1 MEQTS
6 KLSIV
11 VDTRTAEGQLKA
23 FRQSLREVQKYG
35 ENMDKSLSK
44 LGSKTQ
50 FAGIISSLKAAQSSL
65 QAFSGTAKNGATALN
80 EFNVVAKSLQTS
92 TKGISNNLNSAQTS
106 MTKFANGSKAISTNL
121 QGANTGI
128 VQTQTNLMKIIG
140 SFNFASNASGKLSV
154 STKTLKADIA
164 ALNAAL
170 ATGSGALGRFGQ
182 ASNAAGAAS
191 NNARARN
198 TELAN
203 SYRLVNTGLQ
213 SNAQFLQQA
222 NRAMAANSSAAV
234 AAKLNQDKLAISSSK
249 VATASSRAAEA
260 AARAQIAVANLAA
273 ASSRADA
280 ELSGAAAAASRAAA
294 AASRAAA
301 ANSNAAAA
309 ATRAESATSSLA
321 AANSRAAAA
330 SSGAAAA
337 ASRAAGA
344 NSSAAAA
351 ASRAAAAVSG
361 EAAAR
366 ERALA
371 AASRTAAAAANAAA
385 AQDRAAAAALR
396 LAAAEARAAAEADRL
411 AGGLGRA
418 NGQAHGFMGTLNSL
432 QGLLMG
438 GMFSIATL
446 GVIKTADEMQ
456 GLNSQIKLVTKSEEE
471 YLGIRQKVREIAD
484 KNFSDVKATT
494 GLYAS
499 SARALA
505 NLGKSQA
512 DVLKF
517 TDAVSLAMRAGGRSA
532 QEQASAI
539 LQLGQAMG
547 ANVVQGDEFRSI
559 AENAPILLELVAK
572 RLGVLPG
579 QLKAM
584 AADGKITGEV
594 MYDALTD
601 YMELLEEMAKKMPL
615 TMSQAFTVAKNRYRA
630 YVDDMM
636 NQTGGMSG
644 KIASMIEGMSA
655 NFDTLAKVAIAGVTL
670 AFANMALSIGTA
682 STAMAIFNTIASMN
696 PLILIATGFIA
707 INSAIFGVNDVLS
720 ISGIMLGDFF
730 EATGVMLR
738 DGETWWMEYSDTV
751 AKAMGITVK
760 EVADAN
766 DKNAKNFLGFYTQ
779 TEKGFA
785 GVVQGLGSSISSVT
799 AIFGTFFKLIEN
811 WVLNTLSIFDNMGK
825 AAYNAGVHVRNFFG
839 GDGETV
845 EYSPYANKSL
855 NPLGIYGAT
864 HASNQDYWQAKARSL
879 NQRAGITPTPLDK
892 QWSNKTTRGLNFG
905 NVLTPGANS
914 VLKPKAGQLP
924 DYLKPAFTPSTDPM
938 DEIKKSQFEQM
949 KANDAIEEATKAAAK
964 EAKERAKRERELN
977 KGLTNRLVGI
987 SGDTGVGNAHLHIQY
1002 RDKSRPV
1009 SAADLAR
1016 FKAGGKAITDYKMTS
1031 GYGKRNTG
1039 IKGASTNH
1047 KGTDFAV
1054 PKNTGI
1060 TTNVAVKK
1068 VKTWKDGKGGGYVST
1083 ITFEDGVVIDLLHQ
1097 MPSVMG
1103 VEKGASTGNKQIDS
1117 LVAKAENT
1125 VAKAAAK
1132 AEKERIRAAEEAQ
1145 RERERIAAID
1155 VKLLKEYGDKEL
1167 QLTIEHNERVAEINE
1182 SSFNGGKKSELIK
1195 ESERRMKQELA
1206 VYKKGLEDRV
1216 NEFAKYKQTERDI
1229 LKQQYDDDVFGIK
1242 SDPVLSR
1249 PENKAQLNQALE
1261 NARLLNEYRI
1271 SLYEQSL
1278 EQEKSAMYA
1287 FQKTERQILIDEGA
1301 ARLADA
1307 KLKHDELRD
1316 YRIDAIEKEEAHK
1329 LQIFDTNQELKL
1341 LELKKGHMTEMA
1353 YIKARHDLE
1362 RQLINLSNEPQEVKD
1377 LQINA
1382 LKQPSIDALMGVVGE
1397 IQQESPLGKIQADY
1411 ERRLAVVAEYEQTH
1425 TDMLENAKIARLAI
1439 EQSYMD
1445 AKRDLLLTQG
1455 GALFGDLADLAKG
1468 FAGEQSGI
1476 YKALFAV
1483 EKAFAI
1489 AQSAIAIQTSIAKA
1503 MAVGVT
1509 PVDRAINIGS
1519 AISAGA
1525 SIMSTLMSIS
1535 GKGFK
1540 QGGYTGNMGAS
1551 QVAGV
1556 VHGQEYVF
1564 DAQSTKRIGVDNLNA
1579 MRRGN
1584 APKGGD
1590 NTMNLNITYN
1600 SSGDSQQDKIEMTQ
1614 LIQREVKNSWNRL
1627 SNPNSLES
1635 KQVNRNVQAPR
1646 RR

>member
-6 KLSIV
+6 KLGIV

-44 LGSKTQ
+44 IGSKTQ
-50 FAGIISSLKAAQSSL
+50 FAGIISSLKAAQSNL
-65 QAFSGTAKNGATALN
+65 QAFSGTAKNSATALN

-92 TKGISNNLNSAQTS
+92 TKSISNNLNSAQTA
-106 MTKFANGSKAISTNL
+106 MTKFANGSKTISTNL

-128 VQTQTNLMKIIG
+128 AQTQTNLMKIIG

-213 SNAQFLQQA
+213 SNAQYLQQA

-273 ASSRADA
+273 ASSRA
-280 ELSGAAAAASRAAA
+280 ASAISDEAS

-309 ATRAESATSSLA
+309 ATRAESATASLA

-330 SSGAAAA
+330 SSSAAAA

-385 AQDRAAAAALR
+385 AQDRAAAAAVR
-396 LAAAEARAAAEADRL
+396 LASAEARAAAEADRL

-418 NGQAHGFMGTLNSL
+418 NARGRTFMGTLQGL

-446 GVIKTADEMQ
+446 GIIKTADEMQ
-456 GLNSQIKLVTKSEEE
+456 NLNSQIKLVTKSEEE

-484 KNFSDVKATT
+484 ANFNDVKATT
-494 GLYAS
+494 GLYAN

-512 DVLKF
+512 EALDF
-517 TDAVSLAMRAGGRSA
+517 TNAVSLAMRAGGRSA
-532 QEQASAI
+532 NEQASAI

-579 QLKAM
+579 QLKAL

-594 MYDALTD
+594 MFDALTQNVNI
-601 YMELLEEMAKKMPL
+601 LEDMAKKMPL
-615 TMSQAFTVAKNRYRA
+615 TMSQAFTVAKNRYKS

-670 AFANMALSIGTA
+670 AFANMALSIGSA
-682 STAMAIFNTIASMN
+682 STAMAIFNAVASMN

-924 DYLKPAFTPSTDPM
+924 DYLKPAFTPSTLPM
-938 DEIKKSQFEQM
+938 DAEKLRQKIALDEINALKESEKQNKKLQKERD
-949 KANDAIEEATKAAAK
+949 KAAK
-964 EAKERAKRERELN
+964 EAKSLGAGLVSN
-977 KGLTNRLVGI
+977 TNLKGLPLKGGI
-987 SGDTGVGNAHLHIQY
+987 GGQAT
-1002 RDKSRPV
+1002 
-1009 SAADLAR
+1009 
-1016 FKAGGKAITDYKMTS
+1016 AGGKIRGYTAEFAQAAYAGMASDIKYFSGFNDKFHAGTS
-1031 GYGKRNTG
+1031 SKHANGSAFDLVLKDPSQAKKAAAALHEYAKQYGYSIKVLNEYANPSKNATG
-1039 IKGASTNH
+1039 GHLHVTVVGRKKGA
-1047 KGTDFAV
+1047 
-1054 PKNTGI
+1054 
-1060 TTNVAVKK
+1060 
-1068 VKTWKDGKGGGYVST
+1068 
-1083 ITFEDGVVIDLLHQ
+1083 E
-1097 MPSVMG
+1097 
-1103 VEKGASTGNKQIDS
+1103 GADIAYLKQ
-1117 LVAKAENT
+1117 VNNARATE
-1125 VAKAAAK
+1125 AAK
-1132 AEKERIRAAEEAQ
+1132 AERERIRAAEEAQ
-1145 RERERIAAID
+1145 REEERIRKTRIE
-1155 VKLLKEYGDKEL
+1155 LMKEYDTEEVRLG
-1167 QLTIEHNERVAEINE
+1167 IEHEERVAKI
-1182 SSFNGGKKSELIK
+1182 KSGQLNPSKEAELIK

-1206 VYKKGLEDRV
+1206 VYKKGLDDRV

-1229 LKQQYDDDVFGIK
+1229 LKQQYDDDVFSIT

-1261 NARLLNEYRI
+1261 NARLLNEYRV

-1316 YRIDAIEKEEAHK
+1316 YRIDAIEKEEAYK

-1411 ERRLAVVAEYEQTH
+1411 ERRLAVIEEYEKTH

-1439 EQSYMD
+1439 EKSYMD
-1445 AKRDLLLTQG
+1445 AKRDLMLTQG
-1455 GALFGDLADLAKG
+1455 EALFGDLSDLAKG

-1476 YKALFAV
+1476 YKTMFAI

-1489 AQSAIAIQTSIAKA
+1489 AQSAIAIQTAVAKA

-1509 PVDRAINIGS
+1509 PIDRAANIAS

-1525 SIMSTLMSIS
+1525 GIMSTLMSIS

-1540 QGGYTGNMGAS
+1540 AGGYTGNMGAS

-1579 MRRGN
+1579 MRRGQSIG
-1584 APKGGD
+1584 GGD
-1590 NTMNLNITYN
+1590 VNINVVVDAKGNTQV
-1600 SSGDSQQDKIEMTQ
+1600 SGDNERMGRDMANGIKAAVLDVIRKEKRQGGM
-1614 LIQREVKNSWNRL
+1614 LY
-1627 SNPNSLES
+1627 
-1635 KQVNRNVQAPR
+1635 A
-1646 RR
+1646 

>member
-23 FRQSLREVQKYG
+23 FRQSLREVQKHG
-35 ENMDKSLSK
+35 NDMDKSLSK
-44 LGSKTQ
+44 IGSKTQ
-50 FAGIISSLKAAQSSL
+50 FAGIISSLKAAQSNL
-65 QAFSGTAKNGATALN
+65 QAFSGTAKNSASALN
-80 EFNVVAKSLQTS
+80 EFNAVAKSLQTS
-92 TKGISNNLNSAQTS
+92 TKSISNNLNSAQTA

-128 VQTQTNLMKIIG
+128 AQTQTNLMKIIG
-140 SFNFASNASGKLSV
+140 SFNFASNASGKLSA
-154 STKTLKADIA
+154 SAKTLKADIA

-213 SNAQFLQQA
+213 SNAQYLQQA

-280 ELSGAAAAASRAAA
+280 ELSGAAA

-385 AQDRAAAAALR
+385 AQDRAAAAAVR
-396 LAAAEARAAAEADRL
+396 LASAEARAAAEADRL

-446 GVIKTADEMQ
+446 GIIKTADEMQ

-484 KNFSDVKATT
+484 ANFNDVKATT
-494 GLYAS
+494 GLYAN

-512 DVLKF
+512 DALEF
-517 TDAVSLAMRAGGRSA
+517 TNAVSLAMMAGGRST

-539 LQLGQAMG
+539 MQLGQAMG

-579 QLKAM
+579 QLKAL
-584 AADGKITGEV
+584 AADGKVTGEV
-594 MYDALTD
+594 MFDALTQNVN
-601 YMELLEEMAKKMPL
+601 MLEEMAKKMPI
-615 TMSQAFTVAKNRYRA
+615 TMAQAFTVAKNRYKS

-670 AFANMALSIGTA
+670 AFANMALSIGSA
-682 STAMAIFNTIASMN
+682 STAMAIFNAVASMN
-696 PLILIATGFIA
+696 PLILIASAFIA
-707 INSAIFGVNDVLS
+707 VNSAIFGVNDVLS

-730 EATGVMLR
+730 DGMLTMLK
-738 DGETWWMEYSDTV
+738 DGETWWMDFSDTV
-751 AKAMGITVK
+751 AVAMGGTVK
-760 EVADAN
+760 SVAEAN
-766 DKNAKNFLGFYTQ
+766 DKNSKNFLGFYEQ

-785 GVVQGLGSSISSVT
+785 GVVQGLGTAIGSVT
-799 AIFGTFFKLIEN
+799 AIFGTFFELLGRWTDN
-811 WVLNTLSIFDNMGK
+811 MFTIFENMGK
-825 AAYNAGVHVRNFFG
+825 AAYNAGNRVRMLFG
-839 GDGETV
+839 GDDQQQ
-845 EYSPYANKSL
+845 EYGSLKSL
-855 NPLGIYGAT
+855 DGWSIYKDT
-864 HASNQDYWQAKARSL
+864 FNSNQDAVRGYARSL
-879 NQRAGITPTPLDK
+879 NQRAGITPTPLDR

-924 DYLKPAFTPSTDPM
+924 DYLKPEFTPSTLPM
-938 DEIKKSQFEQM
+938 DVEKLRQKNLMDEMNALKESGELNKKLQKERD
-949 KANDAIEEATKAAAK
+949 KAAK
-964 EAKERAKRERELN
+964 EAKSLGAGYVSNTNL
-977 KGLTNRLVGI
+977 KGLPLKGGIGGQATAGGKIRGYTAEFAQAAYAGMASDIKYFSGFNDKFHAGTSSKHANGSAFDLVLKNPNQAKKAAAALHEYANQYGYSI
-987 SGDTGVGNAHLHIQY
+987 KVLDEYANPSKNATGGHLH
-1002 RDKSRPV
+1002 V
-1009 SAADLAR
+1009 SVLGRKKGAEGADLAYL
-1016 FKAGGKAITDYKMTS
+1016 KQV
-1031 GYGKRNTG
+1031 N
-1039 IKGASTNH
+1039 GARAT
-1047 KGTDFAV
+1047 
-1054 PKNTGI
+1054 
-1060 TTNVAVKK
+1060 
-1068 VKTWKDGKGGGYVST
+1068 
-1083 ITFEDGVVIDLLHQ
+1083 E
-1097 MPSVMG
+1097 
-1103 VEKGASTGNKQIDS
+1103 
-1117 LVAKAENT
+1117 
-1125 VAKAAAK
+1125 AAK
-1132 AEKERIRAAEEAQ
+1132 AEKERIKQAEEAQ
-1145 RERERIAAID
+1145 REKERIAAID

-1195 ESERRMKQELA
+1195 ESERRMKQELD

-1229 LKQQYDDDVFGIK
+1229 LKQQHNDDVFGIT

-1249 PENKAQLNQALE
+1249 PENKAQLNQAII
-1261 NARLLNEYRI
+1261 NANALNEYRV
-1271 SLYEQSL
+1271 SLYEESL
-1278 EQEKSAMYA
+1278 EQQKSAMYA
-1287 FQKTERQILIDEGA
+1287 FQKTERDILIDGWENK
-1301 ARLADA
+1301 LADA
-1307 KLKHDELRD
+1307 MLMYDELRD
-1316 YRIDAIEKEEAHK
+1316 YRIEAIKAEGERDID
-1329 LQIFDTNQELKL
+1329 LFDLNQDKKL
-1341 LELKKGHMTEMA
+1341 LELKKYTMTEME
-1353 YIKARHDLE
+1353 YIRAKYELE
-1362 RQLINLSNEPQEVKD
+1362 RKLAGFSNESPEVKAAQDADAKQAFEEAQRQVRQKAGSDYQDVVNKIYGLSSEDAD
-1377 LQINA
+1377 LTKAWQAGNEA
-1382 LKQPSIDALMGVVGE
+1382 LKAALDAGIIE
-1397 IQQESPLGKIQADY
+1397 HKTYY
-1411 ERRLAVVAEYEQTH
+1411 ER
-1425 TDMLENAKIARLAI
+1425 
-1439 EQSYMD
+1439 
-1445 AKRDLLLTQG
+1445 
-1455 GALFGDLADLAKG
+1455 LADLDQNYINNKQAIIVGGYQSAFGLAASITKAFG
-1468 FAGEQSGI
+1468 GEQSGM
-1476 YKALFAV
+1476 YRALFAV
-1483 EKAFAI
+1483 EKAFAFSRI
-1489 AQSAIAIQTSIAKA
+1489 FLENKVALAKA
-1503 MAVGVT
+1503 YASAPFPYNLAAVGK
-1509 PVDRAINIGS
+1509 
-1519 AISAGA
+1519 
-1525 SIMSTLMSIS
+1525 TLMTS
-1535 GKGFK
+1535 GVLTAAIDTFTPKGFK

-1579 MRRGN
+1579 MRSGRAAN
-1584 APKGGD
+1584 DDSKVII
-1590 NTMNLNITYN
+1590 NNY
-1600 SSGDSQQDKIEMTQ
+1600 SSAKIE
-1614 LIQREVKNSWNRL
+1614 QRQTADGLTILEVRDEIKRSWGNTG
-1627 SNPNSLES
+1627 NPNSFES
-1635 KQVNRNVQAPR
+1635 KQLNRNIQAPR

>member
-6 KLSIV
+6 KLGIV
-11 VDTRTAEGQLKA
+11 VDTRNAQAQLQRFSTALKQVERDGIKA
-23 FRQSLREVQKYG
+23 
-35 ENMDKSLSK
+35 NKSLKNLTNGVDFTRLNAGLNGANANLIRFNNTANQSAGRMQN
-44 LGSKTQ
+44 LGSVLN
-50 FAGIISSLKAAQSSL
+50 GLRSSLAGMASATNSINAVFGNLDRTMAQ
-65 QAFSGTAKNGATALN
+65 
-80 EFNVVAKSLQTS
+80 
-92 TKGISNNLNSAQTS
+92 
-106 MTKFANGSKAISTNL
+106 
-121 QGANTGI
+121 
-128 VQTQTNLMKIIG
+128 
-140 SFNFASNASGKLSV
+140 
-154 STKTLKADIA
+154 
-164 ALNAAL
+164 
-170 ATGSGALGRFGQ
+170 
-182 ASNAAGAAS
+182 
-191 NNARARN
+191 
-198 TELAN
+198 
-203 SYRLVNTGLQ
+203 
-213 SNAQFLQQA
+213 
-222 NRAMAANSSAAV
+222 
-234 AAKLNQDKLAISSSK
+234 
-249 VATASSRAAEA
+249 
-260 AARAQIAVANLAA
+260 LAA
-273 ASSRADA
+273 ATNRLSDA
-280 ELSGAAAAASRAAA
+280 STRAAA
-294 AASRAAA
+294 QIQRLD
-301 ANSNAAAA
+301 NG
-309 ATRAESATSSLA
+309 L
-321 AANSRAAAA
+321 
-330 SSGAAAA
+330 G
-337 ASRAAGA
+337 GA
-344 NSSAAAA
+344 N
-351 ASRAAAAVSG
+351 
-361 EAAAR
+361 AR
-366 ERALA
+366 G
-371 AASRTAAAAANAAA
+371 RT
-385 AQDRAAAAALR
+385 
-396 LAAAEARAAAEADRL
+396 
-411 AGGLGRA
+411 
-418 NGQAHGFMGTLNSL
+418 FMGTLQGL

-446 GVIKTADEMQ
+446 GIIKTADEMQ
-456 GLNSQIKLVTKSEEE
+456 NLNSQIKLVTKSEEE

-484 KNFSDVKATT
+484 ANFSDVKATT
-494 GLYAS
+494 GLYAN

-512 DVLKF
+512 EALDF
-517 TDAVSLAMRAGGRSA
+517 TNAVSLAMRAGGRSA
-532 QEQASAI
+532 GEQASAI

-579 QLKAM
+579 QLKAL
-584 AADGKITGEV
+584 AADGKVTGEV
-594 MYDALTD
+594 MFDALTQNVNI
-601 YMELLEEMAKKMPL
+601 LEEMAKKMPL
-615 TMSQAFTVAKNRYRA
+615 TMAQAFTVAKNRYKS

-670 AFANMALSIGTA
+670 AFANMALSIGSA
-682 STAMAIFNTIASMN
+682 STAMAIFNAVASMN

-766 DKNAKNFLGFYTQ
+766 DKNTKNFLGFYTQ

-924 DYLKPAFTPSTDPM
+924 DYLKPEFTPSTLPM
-938 DEIKKSQFEQM
+938 DVEKLRQKNLMDEMNAIKESEKLRKKLE
-949 KANDAIEEATKAAAK
+949 
-964 EAKERAKRERELN
+964 KERDKAN
-977 KGLTNRLVGI
+977 KGLSNRLVGI

-1009 SAADLAR
+1009 SPADLAR
-1016 FKAGGKAITDYKMTS
+1016 FQANGKALTDYKMTS

-1047 KGTDFAV
+1047 KGTDFAI

-1060 TTNVAVKK
+1060 TTNVAVKN

-1117 LVAKAENT
+1117 MVAKAEGNI
-1125 VAKAAAK
+1125 AREAAK

-1145 RERERIAAID
+1145 RERERIAALNL
-1155 VKLLKEYGDKEL
+1155 KLMKEYGDKEA
-1167 QLTIEHNERVAEINE
+1167 QLAIENDARVAEINE
-1182 SSFNGGKKSELIK
+1182 SSFNSTKKAELIK

-1216 NEFAKYKQTERDI
+1216 NELVKFQKTERDL
-1229 LKQQYDDDVFGIK
+1229 LKKQYDDEVFEIK
-1242 SDPVLSR
+1242 SHPELSR
-1249 PENKAQLNQALE
+1249 PENSDMLKQALE
-1261 NARLLNEYRI
+1261 NAKLANEYRV
-1271 SLYEQSL
+1271 SLYEESL
-1278 EQEKSAMYA
+1278 EQQKSAMYA
-1287 FQKTERQILIDEGA
+1287 FQKTERDILIDGWENK
-1301 ARLADA
+1301 LADA
-1307 KLKHDELRD
+1307 MLMYDELRD
-1316 YRIDAIEKEEAHK
+1316 YRIEAIKAEGR
-1329 LQIFDTNQELKL
+1329 LDIDVFDTNQELKL
-1341 LELKKGHMTEMA
+1341 LELKKATMTEME
-1353 YIKARHDLE
+1353 YIRAKYELE
-1362 RQLINLSNEPQEVKD
+1362 RKLAGLGNEDPTVKAAQDADAKRAFEEAQREVKQRVGGNYDDVIRKVYGLSNEDANLTKSWQEDSKALKAAYDEGLV
-1377 LQINA
+1377 QYEEYINA
-1382 LKQPSIDALMGVVGE
+1382 LEDLDRNYINNKQAIIVGGYQSAFGLAASITKA
-1397 IQQESPLGKIQADY
+1397 
-1411 ERRLAVVAEYEQTH
+1411 
-1425 TDMLENAKIARLAI
+1425 
-1439 EQSYMD
+1439 
-1445 AKRDLLLTQG
+1445 
-1455 GALFGDLADLAKG
+1455 FG
-1468 FAGEQSGI
+1468 GEQSGM
-1476 YKALFAV
+1476 YRALFAV
-1483 EKAFAI
+1483 EKAFAFSRI
-1489 AQSAIAIQTSIAKA
+1489 FLENKVALAKA
-1503 MAVGVT
+1503 YASAPFPYNLAAVGK
-1509 PVDRAINIGS
+1509 
-1519 AISAGA
+1519 
-1525 SIMSTLMSIS
+1525 TLMTS
-1535 GKGFK
+1535 GVLTAAIDTFTPKGFK
-1540 QGGYTGNMGAS
+1540 AGGYTGNMGAS

-1579 MRRGN
+1579 MRSGKSVGGGDVNINVNVDAKGN
-1584 APKGGD
+1584 AQVSGD
-1590 NTMNLNITYN
+1590 NERMGRDMANGIKAVVMDTLRKEKRQGGMLY
-1600 SSGDSQQDKIEMTQ
+1600 G
-1614 LIQREVKNSWNRL
+1614 
-1627 SNPNSLES
+1627 
-1635 KQVNRNVQAPR
+1635 
-1646 RR
+1646 

>member
-35 ENMDKSLSK
+35 NDMDKSLSK
-44 LGSKTQ
+44 IGSKTQ
-50 FAGIISSLKAAQSSL
+50 FAGIISSLKAAQSNL
-65 QAFSGTAKNGATALN
+65 QAFSGTAKNSASALN
-80 EFNVVAKSLQTS
+80 EFNAVAKSLQTS
-92 TKGISNNLNSAQTS
+92 TKSISNNLNSAQTA

-128 VQTQTNLMKIIG
+128 AQTQTNLMKIIG
-140 SFNFASNASGKLSV
+140 SFNFASNASGKLSA
-154 STKTLKADIA
+154 SAKTLKADIA

-191 NNARARN
+191 NSARARN

-213 SNAQFLQQA
+213 SNAQYLQQA
-222 NRAMAANSSAAV
+222 NRSMAANSSAAV

-294 AASRAAA
+294 A
-301 ANSNAAAA
+301 NSNAAAA
-309 ATRAESATSSLA
+309 ATRAESATSNLA

-385 AQDRAAAAALR
+385 AQDRAAAAAVR
-396 LAAAEARAAAEADRL
+396 LASAEARAAAEADRL

-418 NGQAHGFMGTLNSL
+418 NGQARGFMGTLNSL

-446 GVIKTADEMQ
+446 GIIKTADEMQ
-456 GLNSQIKLVTKSEEE
+456 NLNSQIKLVTKSEEE

-484 KNFSDVKATT
+484 ANFNDVKATT
-494 GLYAS
+494 GLYAN

-505 NLGKSQA
+505 NLGKSQSEA
-512 DVLKF
+512 LEF
-517 TDAVSLAMRAGGRSA
+517 TNAVSLAMRAGGRSA
-532 QEQASAI
+532 NEQASAI

-579 QLKAM
+579 QLKAL

-594 MYDALTD
+594 MFDALTQNVNI
-601 YMELLEEMAKKMPL
+601 LEDMAKKMPL
-615 TMSQAFTVAKNRYRA
+615 TMSQAFAVAKNRYKS

-644 KIASMIEGMSA
+644 KIASMINGISG
-655 NFDTLAKVAIAGVTL
+655 NFETLAKVAIAGVTL
-670 AFANMALSIGTA
+670 AFANMALSIGSA
-682 STAMAIFNTIASMN
+682 STAMAIFNAVAGLN
-696 PLILIATGFIA
+696 PLVLIAGAFIA
-707 INSAIFGVNDVLS
+707 VNSAIFGVNDVLS
-720 ISGIMLGDFF
+720 ISGMMLGDFF
-730 EATGVMLR
+730 GGMSTMLK
-738 DGETWWMEYSDTV
+738 DGETWWMNFSDTV
-751 AKAMGITVK
+751 AVAMGITVK
-760 EVADAN
+760 DVANAN
-766 DKNAKNFLGFYTQ
+766 DKNTKNFLGFYTQ

-785 GVVQGLGSSISSVT
+785 GVVQGLGTAIGSVT
-799 AIFGTFFKLIEN
+799 AIFGTFFELLGRWSDN
-811 WVLNTLSIFDNMGK
+811 MFTTFDNMGK
-825 AAYNAGVHVRNFFG
+825 AAYNAGNRVRMLFG
-839 GDGETV
+839 GEDQQQ
-845 EYSPYANKSL
+845 EYGSLKSL
-855 NPLGIYGAT
+855 NGWSIYKDT
-864 HASNQDYWQAKARSL
+864 FNKNQDSVRNYAQ
-879 NQRAGITPTPLDK
+879 
-892 QWSNKTTRGLNFG
+892 GLNSR
-905 NVLTPGANS
+905 NNARNS
-914 VLKPKAGQLP
+914 VPIPYAPSTLPMDVEKLRQKNALDEMNALKASAEASKKLQKERDKAAKKAG
-924 DYLKPAFTPSTDPM
+924 TG
-938 DEIKKSQFEQM
+938 KS
-949 KANDAIEEATKAAAK
+949 
-964 EAKERAKRERELN
+964 
-977 KGLTNRLVGI
+977 NRLVGI

-1009 SAADLAR
+1009 SPADLAR
-1016 FKAGGKAITDYKMTS
+1016 FQAGGKAITDYKMTS

-1047 KGTDFAV
+1047 KGTDFGI
-1054 PKNTGI
+1054 PKDTPI
-1060 TTNVAVKK
+1060 TTNIAVKS
-1068 VKTWKDGKGGGYVST
+1068 VKTWNDTKGGGYVST

-1103 VEKGASTGNKQIDS
+1103 VEKGSSTGNKQIDS
-1117 LVAKAENT
+1117 MVAKAESNI
-1125 VAKAAAK
+1125 AREAAK
-1132 AEKERIRAAEEAQ
+1132 AEKERIKQAEEAQ
-1145 RERERIAAID
+1145 REEERIRKTRIE
-1155 VKLLKEYGDKEL
+1155 LMKEYDTEEVRLG
-1167 QLTIEHNERVAEINE
+1167 IEHEERVAKI
-1182 SSFNGGKKSELIK
+1182 KSGQLNPTKEAELIK
-1195 ESERRMKQELA
+1195 ESERRMKQDLD
-1206 VYKKGLEDRV
+1206 VYKRGLEDRV

-1229 LKQQYDDDVFGIK
+1229 LKQQHNDDVFSIT

-1249 PENKAQLNQALE
+1249 PENKALLNQAII
-1261 NARLLNEYRI
+1261 NANALNEHRV
-1271 SLYEQSL
+1271 SLYEESL

-1287 FQKTERQILIDEGA
+1287 FQKTERQILVDEGA

-1307 KLKHDELRD
+1307 KLKHDELSE
-1316 YRIDAIEKEEAHK
+1316 YRVEAVKVEEAHK
-1329 LQIFDTNQELKL
+1329 LAIFDTNQALKM
-1341 LELKKGHMTEMA
+1341 LELKKYHMSEIA
-1353 YIKARHDLE
+1353 YIQARDALE
-1362 RQLINLSNEPQEVKD
+1362 RKLIDLSNEPQEVKE
-1377 LQINA
+1377 LQKGAMTQAAN
-1382 LKQPSIDALMGVVGE
+1382 LKKSDALDSVMDE
-1397 IQQESPLGKIQADY
+1397 IKNESPMGRIEADY
-1411 ERRLAVVAEYEQTH
+1411 QRRLEVIDEYESQWTSLVGVH
-1425 TDMLENAKIARLAI
+1425 SAERAAI

-1445 AKRDLLLTQG
+1445 AKRDLMLTQG
-1455 GALFGDLADLAKG
+1455 EALFGDLAGLAKS

-1476 YKALFAV
+1476 YRALFAV
-1483 EKAFAI
+1483 EKGFAI
-1489 AQSAIAIQTSIAKA
+1489 AQSAIAIQQSVAKA
-1503 MAVGVT
+1503 MALGFPQNI
-1509 PVDRAINIGS
+1509 PVIG
-1519 AISAGA
+1519 AAVAQGA
-1525 SIMSTLMSIS
+1525 TLLSTIK
-1535 GKGFK
+1535 GIQPQGFK
-1540 QGGYTGNMGAS
+1540 EGGYTGNMGAS

-1564 DAQSTKRIGVDNLNA
+1564 DAQATKRIGVDNLNA
-1579 MRRGN
+1579 MRSG
-1584 APKGGD
+1584 KSVGGGD
-1590 NTMNLNITYN
+1590 VNINVNVDAKGNTQV
-1600 SSGDSQQDKIEMTQ
+1600 SGDNERMGRDMANGIKAAVLDVIRKEKRQGGM
-1614 LIQREVKNSWNRL
+1614 L
-1627 SNPNSLES
+1627 
-1635 KQVNRNVQAPR
+1635 
-1646 RR
+1646 